1 MLKDGLLTGEEKV
14 RCDEQLEWKP
24 LREIDG
30 IEIQK
35 KSPPPIKTSK
45 APPVLIA
52 KKSPPKLIGK
62 KSAPDIKKSPSTL
75 NVNDSDSK
83 PRSQNQASGKKA
95 LYVII
100 IILLC
105 SMCFGGYLLWRNQ
118 KTERQMSLDLQ
129 ERELKAKEE
138 ANKAIAASEEEKK
151 RVQEQLEKTQE
162 EKLRLEREAQDAQE
176 AADYGED
183 PFIGEYST
191 NQKYADLKISK
202 KLSGEFNL
210 SVKESEKEDW
220 RELAGLRPATTEEL
234 QQALGDRWDRV
245 QSSLVL
251 QDGLFPKLAFYY
263 IKPGQFGTD
272 LIHTPTCMLFTQKN
286 GLSVIDKF
294 SPEKAAAF
302 DAAKEN
308 HAKALLQKIENL
320 KNAEVFAMPPY
331 GDLFTDENKR
341 ETQMRE
347 KMQDK
352 VLEWTVFVNDV
363 TKHEGN
369 YKLTTS
375 TDTSDFKTCRV
386 NSIKPTIVIV
396 SPNAE
401 ERKAIEALASG
412 EKIKVRG
419 HSVVPEDGDISNL
432 ILHPAILITDSA
444 ISKSEAGC
452 ISELINL
459 TSSEFL
465 SLEKLQRELAV
476 PSLTTLQKNKII
488 NAYEGKIVE
497 GSIFVGT
504 NLHQHAMTGNAFWG
518 MEVKENYDHSL
529 RISELETKQKEI
541 EKLLNDSRINDSKRQ
556 MLYDEMETISEELV
570 PLQNLRE
577 SDVSESRQ
585 INTALDVIITSQNNM
600 EYNWLKEYK
609 SEGIR
614 KPIQFRGVINSIK
627 FEEIPEIRIWPAIL
641 KPHANPLADSERP
654 MLGINMGMSPE
665 QKGVIVVGIIDGS
678 PAALAGLKVAD
689 IIVALDGN
697 KIENSD
703 DLLQLLTKRKA
714 GDRVKFDF
722 LRDNIIHSASATL
735 TRMNELLELE
745 RGKQKLDSQ

>member
-1 MLKDGLLTGEEKV
+1 MKKLVIYFVILVASLMLFGCGDKTKEPLALHNKLTTALEKKDFGFIFDSLT
-14 RCDEQLEWKP
+14 
-24 LREIDG
+24 
-30 IEIQK
+30 IESQK
-35 KSPPPIKTSK
+35 WALDFISDVSK
-45 APPVLIA
+45 YTPEVAEIA
-52 KKSPPKLIGK
+52 KTKSGRDLFVATCEKGRVISDVFKAEKISKIEVNGDEAIIIVEGDPFPSMMIRENGDWKFKPKFHVLNGMK
-62 KSAPDIKKSPSTL
+62 DESESSGDKQPSI
-75 NVNDSDSK
+75 SDSSVDSESTSESEA
-83 PRSQNQASGKKA
+83 PMTPEDQ
-95 LYVII
+95 
-100 IILLC
+100 
-105 SMCFGGYLLWRNQ
+105 F
-118 KTERQMSLDLQ
+118 
-129 ERELKAKEE
+129 ELGRRYSNGTGLPKDEVK
-138 ANKAIAASEEEKK
+138 
-151 RVQEQLEKTQE
+151 
-162 EKLRLEREAQDAQE
+162 AQE
-176 AADYGED
+176 VADHGD
-183 PFIGEYST
+183 GPFIGEYSIY

-220 RELAGLRPATTEEL
+220 RELAELRPATAEEL

-251 QDGLFPKLAFYY
+251 QDGLVPKVAFYY

-272 LIHTPTCMLFTQKN
+272 LIYTPTCLFFTQES
-286 GLSVIDKF
+286 GLKVIDKF

-308 HAKALLQKIENL
+308 HAKVLLQKIENL

-352 VLEWTVFVNDV
+352 VVEWTVFVNDI
-363 TKHEGN
+363 TKHEDN

-375 TDTSDFKTCRV
+375 TDTSDLKTCRV
-386 NSIKPTIVIV
+386 NSIEPTIVIV

-401 ERKAIEALASG
+401 DRKAIEALASG

-419 HSVVPEDGDISNL
+419 HFVVPEDGDISNL

-452 ISELINL
+452 ISVLINL

-504 NLHQHAMTGNAFWG
+504 YLHQHAMTGNAFWG
-518 MEVKENYDHSL
+518 MEVKENVDHSL

-541 EKLLNDSRINDSKRQ
+541 EKLLKDSQINDSKRQ
-556 MLYDEMETISEELV
+556 MLYDEMETISKELV

-585 INTALDVIITSQNNM
+585 INTALDVIMTSQNDM

-641 KPHANPLADSERP
+641 KPHANPLADP
-654 MLGINMGMSPE
+654 
-665 QKGVIVVGIIDGS
+665 
-678 PAALAGLKVAD
+678 
-689 IIVALDGN
+689 
-697 KIENSD
+697 
-703 DLLQLLTKRKA
+703 
-714 GDRVKFDF
+714 
-722 LRDNIIHSASATL
+722 
-735 TRMNELLELE
+735 
-745 RGKQKLDSQ
+745 